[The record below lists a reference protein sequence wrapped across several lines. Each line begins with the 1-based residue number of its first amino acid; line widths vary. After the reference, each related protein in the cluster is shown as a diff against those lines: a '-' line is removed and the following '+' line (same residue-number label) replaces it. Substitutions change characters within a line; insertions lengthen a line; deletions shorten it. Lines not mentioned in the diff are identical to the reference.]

1 MSAELIQTIVA
12 TAPFVVAVALLVA
25 AAAIVVSVARA
36 EPGGLVP
43 RTMDPAETWR

>member
-1 MSAELIQTIVA
+1 MSAELIQNL
-12 TAPFVVAVALLVA
+12 VAVGPIALVAVLLVA
-25 AAAIVVSVARA
+25 ALVIVASLGRA